1 MMNSWASNL
10 GTRADGKLAPDGLVA
25 LGAEQLAQ
33 QTRVECRVYLFK
45 RPVVS
50 AATLVR
56 AMVFGFVSLGGV

>member
-33 QTRVECRVYLFK
+33 QTRVERRVYLID
-45 RPVVS
+45 RPVLSS
-50 AATLVR
+50 AALAPR
-56 AMVFGFVSLGGV
+56 MVFGFACFGGV

>member
-25 LGAEQLAQ
+25 LCAEQLAQ

-50 AATLVR
+50 AAAL
-56 AMVFGFVSLGGV
+56 ASGMVFGFASFGAL